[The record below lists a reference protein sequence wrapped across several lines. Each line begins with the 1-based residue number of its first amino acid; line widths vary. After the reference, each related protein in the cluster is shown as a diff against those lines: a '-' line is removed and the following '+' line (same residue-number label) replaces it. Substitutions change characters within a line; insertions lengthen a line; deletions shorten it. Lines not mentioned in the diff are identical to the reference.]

1 MPDNYNIMDKGQAKK
16 SIKSLLFEASNL
28 TPSSLMTFFEVDLS
42 TVVKS
47 IGSSLVQ
54 DGTEVGINFET
65 AGGEENILR
74 FHNNIKAM
82 NCYIYWQG
90 NTYFPAPI
98 HAEGFDIS
106 ARGTLPTPI
115 LRVTAQK
122 EEGIEALSILRR
134 AIHKYGDIIG
144 AKVTRIRTFA
154 KYLDSKN
161 FSDISQINNSQGS
174 YANPFPDQYEPDP
187 YADFPRDIFYVER
200 KSNENKIN
208 IEYELSALLDV
219 EGIKLPRRRVLSQR
233 CSFTYRGC
241 GCFYEQKANSSGIY
255 EKCDLRQSQL
265 TMPEDAPPVAT
276 DKDEDI
282 SRIVGG
288 TEATELKNAGI
299 WSSSRQYEA
308 GEYVSMQK
316 GGYNYY
322 FVAKTTI
329 PSGQGTKFA
338 PPNPD
343 YWVADMCSK
352 SLTGCRKRWGTK
364 GSVVIGETKDFVK
377 GELQYGGFPNATR
390 LDQTN

>member
-187 YADFPRDIFYVER
+187 YAEFPRDIFYVER

-288 TEATELKNAGI
+288 PEATELKNAGI

>member
-174 YANPFPDQYEPDP
+174 YTNPFPDQYEPDP
-187 YADFPRDIFYVER
+187 YAEFPRDIFYVER

>member
-28 TPSSLMTFFEVDLS
+28 TPSSLMTLFEVDLS

-174 YANPFPDQYEPDP
+174 YTNPFPDQYEPDP
-187 YADFPRDIFYVER
+187 YAEFPRDIFYVER
-200 KSNENKIN
+200 KSYENKIN

-282 SRIVGG
+282 SRIV
-288 TEATELKNAGI
+288 ASTELKNAGT
-299 WSSSRQYEA
+299 WSSSKQYQA

-322 FVAKTTI
+322 FVARTTI

>member
-174 YANPFPDQYEPDP
+174 YTNPFPDQYEPDP
-187 YADFPRDIFYVER
+187 YAEFPRDIFYVER

-282 SRIVGG
+282 SRIVGS
-288 TEATELKNAGI
+288 TELKNAGI

>member
-187 YADFPRDIFYVER
+187 YAEFPRDIFYVER

>member
-174 YANPFPDQYEPDP
+174 YTNPFPDQYEPDP
-187 YADFPRDIFYVER
+187 YAEFPRDIFYVER

-208 IEYELSALLDV
+208 IEYELSALLDI

-233 CSFTYRGC
+233 CTFTYRGC

-276 DKDEDI
+276 ERDEDI

-288 TEATELKNAGI
+288 TEAIELKNAGI
-299 WSSSRQYEA
+299 WSSSRQYQA

>member
-174 YANPFPDQYEPDP
+174 YTNPFPDQYEPDP
-187 YADFPRDIFYVER
+187 YAEFPRDLWNVAER
-200 KSNENKIN
+200 ICVQELELIKI
-208 IEYELSALLDV
+208 
-219 EGIKLPRRRVLSQR
+219 
-233 CSFTYRGC
+233 
-241 GCFYEQKANSSGIY
+241 
-255 EKCDLRQSQL
+255 
-265 TMPEDAPPVAT
+265 
-276 DKDEDI
+276 
-282 SRIVGG
+282 
-288 TEATELKNAGI
+288 
-299 WSSSRQYEA
+299 
-308 GEYVSMQK
+308 
-316 GGYNYY
+316 
-322 FVAKTTI
+322 
-329 PSGQGTKFA
+329 
-338 PPNPD
+338 
-343 YWVADMCSK
+343 
-352 SLTGCRKRWGTK
+352 
-364 GSVVIGETKDFVK
+364 
-377 GELQYGGFPNATR
+377 
-390 LDQTN
+390 